1 MNTLNTPS
9 RPLRRIGN
17 ALGWISDVTRER
29 GVPVTLGIGVAQRAV
44 AEVRTRVAEPA
55 KQTHAEVIDIAGDLD
70 AMLADGQIDAGE
82 CARLK
87 RHRSTLHRCARR
99 SHDISE
105 AVAA

>member
-1 MNTLNTPS
+1 MNTTQPS
-9 RPLRRIGN
+9 RPLRRISN
-17 ALGWISDVTRER
+17 AFARLATRAREVGAPGLVLWTDAGR
-29 GVPVTLGIGVAQRAV
+29 EAAD
-44 AEVRTRVAEPA
+44 EVRTRVAEPA
-55 KQTHAEVIDIAGDLD
+55 KQTHAEVIDIAGDLE